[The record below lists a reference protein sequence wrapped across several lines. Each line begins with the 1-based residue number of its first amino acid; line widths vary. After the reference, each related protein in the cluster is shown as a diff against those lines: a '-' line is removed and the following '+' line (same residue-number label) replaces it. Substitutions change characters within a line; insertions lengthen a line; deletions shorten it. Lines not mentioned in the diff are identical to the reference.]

1 MSRPIPHHTAVA
13 GHPGVT
19 VVDGGAERPMLVSTL
34 GAFSRLDPFETDRY
48 QRLAALQRRRI
59 AIVET
64 PGWTKGTR
72 LDPIAREE
80 LRKGSFTA
88 VGRFM
93 GESVTAVAELNA
105 GEPVSLL
112 GYSMGCSTATAMAA
126 WFTDQ
131 GFCVRHL
138 TLVEPVAITPRNP
151 SVLFARNS
159 WEGLFSV
166 KHLRE
171 NHGIHEIPSPSQASW
186 GDRRRLP
193 EPLHLLWALSRGRL
207 AEQVCALARQAPDL
221 AVSLIHGGASRLVS
235 TRDLQALADVLLGL
249 GVRVQVQTVDGAH
262 HALWHSRPTVGQ
274 LAQAIG

>member
-1 MSRPIPHHTAVA
+1 M
-13 GHPGVT
+13 T
-19 VVDGGAERPMLVSTL
+19 VIDGGVERSTLVSTL

-48 QRLAALQRRRI
+48 QRLAAFQKRRI

-64 PGWTKGTR
+64 PGWTKGTK
-72 LDPIAREE
+72 LDPMAREE
-80 LRKGSFTA
+80 LRQGSFA
-88 VGRFM
+88 SVGRLM
-93 GESVTAVAELNA
+93 GEAVTAVADLGG
-105 GEPVSLL
+105 GEPVSVL
-112 GYSMGCSTATAMAA
+112 GYSMGCSTATAMAD
-126 WFTDQ
+126 WFTGQDLRV
-131 GFCVRHL
+131 CHL

-151 SVLFARNS
+151 SVLLARNS

-171 NHGIHEIPSPSQASW
+171 NHGIHEIPSPSLASW

-207 AEQVCALARQAPDL
+207 AEQVSALAKRVPGL
-221 AVSLIHGGASRLVS
+221 AVTLINGGASRLVCKK
-235 TRDLQALADVLLGL
+235 DLQSLADVLLSL

-262 HALWHSRPTVGQ
+262 HALWHSRPTVRQ